1 MQNINNSYDKKDK
14 PLIANIKQFTLYKK
28 GLNLSRAT
36 SPEKDYDDIIHKYDN
51 MLQDEIE
58 LLDNEE
64 KNIKMLLN
72 L

>member
-1 MQNINNSYDKKDK
+1 MKW
-14 PLIANIKQFTLYKK
+14 
-28 GLNLSRAT
+28 SRAR

-51 MLQDEIE
+51 MLQDEIK